1 MDDEPA
7 DVDVDETDLALLR
20 RVERD
25 DDVNLTELAAEL
37 DLSKSAV
44 HYRLNKLKDAGVITA
59 VSADVDPLTL
69 GLSML
74 VITEVS
80 VVHETGYADEIG
92 AELTEIDGI
101 VQVYYTMGDVD
112 FVVLSRVQNREQL
125 NDLIDEIVSID
136 AVNETSSTFVMKE
149 LKTGG
154 ETVAAMSDEMIDNL
168 VGE

>member
-44 HYRLNKLKDAGVITA
+44 HYRLTKLKDAGVITA